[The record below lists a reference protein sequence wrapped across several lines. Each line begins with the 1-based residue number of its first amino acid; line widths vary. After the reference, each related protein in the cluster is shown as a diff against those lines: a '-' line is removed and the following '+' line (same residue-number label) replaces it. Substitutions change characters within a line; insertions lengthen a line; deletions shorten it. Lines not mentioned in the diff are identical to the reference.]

1 MIRINLAPP
10 RPRRS
15 ALTVPTVGLGALF
28 GGLFLVAALGVGGYW
43 LVLWRE
49 EARLTAEIARMAQ
62 ELGTL
67 RQTIGQNAGLREKV
81 TDLRRRVATIQQ
93 LTRNQSYPIRLL
105 DAFVT
110 MAPPD
115 LWITA
120 MEEKNEAVKI
130 TGSAFSPAAVSD
142 FMNNLRASGRFKDV
156 DILTARE
163 DLGKTPRLVI
173 FEVMCRFEA

>member
-1 MIRINLAPP
+1 MIRVNLAPP

-15 ALTVPTVGLGALF
+15 AFVLPAVGLGALF
-28 GGLFLVAALGVGGYW
+28 GGIFLVAILAVGGYW

-49 EARLTAEIARMAQ
+49 DARLTADIAQMSQ

-67 RQTIGQNAGLREKV
+67 RRTIGQNAGLREKV
-81 TDLRRRVATIQQ
+81 ADLQRRVATIQQ

-120 MEEKNEAVKI
+120 MEEKGEAVKI
-130 TGSAFSPAAVSD
+130 TGSAFSSSAVSD
-142 FMNNLRASGRFKDV
+142 FMANLRASGRFKDV
-156 DILTARE
+156 DILTARD